1 MSIELISASTSLLIN
16 EDSIKRHNVNSWK
29 FPGGE
34 IGVRLVDETA
44 SDETYII
51 SLTNIVTSDDI
62 MSLANICNALKHNCV
77 PRSQIIVYMP
87 YFSYARQ
94 DRVCHTGES
103 FALETFIQLLDAMYF
118 HKLIVLDLHSNVAKK
133 LLNQS
138 TKIIEEKQQ
147 HEIMKNLPKHDW
159 YVAPDTGATNK
170 IFKHSGI
177 TRENLI
183 TMNKS
188 RTDAGIV
195 HDTVS
200 NQLNFNDF
208 KGTAVVIDDI
218 CDGGATFISV
228 AQSLKKLNPNISLN
242 LAITHGIFSK
252 GLEEL
257 SQYYDSIYVVNLMN
271 DNIPSTKIIGL
282 K

>member
-1 MSIELISASTSLLIN
+1 MSIEMSAVAWSSNGPQEYPI
-16 EDSIKRHNVNSWK
+16 EIKNWK

-34 IGVRLVDETA
+34 IGIQLMNDIRDTETF
-44 SDETYII
+44 II
-51 SLTNIVTSDDI
+51 YLNGIVTSDDI
-62 MSLANICNALKHNCV
+62 MTLANICNALKWNNV
-77 PRSQIIVYMP
+77 PRSNISVGMP
-87 YFSYARQ
+87 YFPYARQ
-94 DRVCHTGES
+94 DRVCHSGES
-103 FALETFIQLLDAMYF
+103 FALETFVQLLNTMYF
-118 HKLIVLDLHSNVAKK
+118 QNLIVSDLHSRIAKK

-138 TKIIEEKQQ
+138 NKTVNEYQQ
-147 HEIMKNLPKHDW
+147 HELMKNLPKHDW

-195 HDTVS
+195 HDTVL

-228 AQSLKKLNPNISLN
+228 AKTLKKLNPHITLN

-252 GLEEL
+252 GLDEL
-257 SQYYDSIYVVNLMN
+257 KQYYDTIYVVNLMN
-271 DNIPSTKIIGL
+271 NNIPLNAISIL